1 MHQRARKRSGAIT
14 LVLAGS
20 AAVAGCGSPVEQRDA
35 YATQAACVRDWSNA
49 QLCEPV
55 RDGRYSTSYFYG
67 PPYYGNGT
75 TYSLFG
81 RTRSPRLEPSPNA
94 MDALRLPTGTVAGSS
109 TAALAMR
116 TGASPRISVSAGGST
131 ARGGF
136 GSSARSSSSS
146 SGG

>member
-1 MHQRARKRSGAIT
+1 MRERGRKRSATIT

-20 AAVAGCGSPVEQRDA
+20 AALGGCGSPVEQRDA
-35 YATQAACVRDWSNA
+35 YATQAACVKDWNNA
-49 QLCEPV
+49 ALCEPV

-81 RTRSPRLEPSPNA
+81 RTRSPTLAASPNA
-94 MDALRLPTGTVAGSS
+94 MDAQRLQTGSVAGSHS
-109 TAALAMR
+109 AQIAMR
-116 TGASPRISVSAGGST
+116 SGAGSSNVS
-131 ARGGF
+131 RGGF
-136 GSSARSSSSS
+136 GSSASSHSSSS

>member
-1 MHQRARKRSGAIT
+1 MRQRARKRSGAIT

-20 AAVAGCGSPVEQRDA
+20 ATVAGCGSPVEQRDA

-55 RDGRYSTSYFYG
+55 RDGRYSSSYFYG

-81 RTRSPRLEPSPNA
+81 RTRSPSIEPSPNA
-94 MDALRLPTGTVAGSS
+94 MDAHRLPTGTVATSS

-116 TGASPRISVSAGGST
+116 SGVGPRASSSGGST
-131 ARGGF
+131 TVRGGF
-136 GSSARSSSSS
+136 GSSGSSSSS